1 MTFDEYMALDETSQ
15 IIELQNA
22 VSLIR
27 TEFVDHIK
35 VLFQLHSF
43 YVEVTQH
50 DSKIKMLPFNSIEQ
64 LEPYLQQVDISFVHQ
79 LVKLQ

>member
-1 MTFDEYMALDETSQ
+1 MTFEEYMVLDETSQ

-22 VSLIR
+22 VSLLR
-27 TEFVDHIK
+27 TEFPNYIK

-50 DSKIKMLPFNSIEQ
+50 ESKIKMLPFNSIEQ
-64 LEPYLQQVDISFVHQ
+64 LEPYLEQVDISFVNQ